1 YNRVNGE
8 AACSSDALLGDILRD
23 EWGFDGYV
31 VSDCWAL
38 DDIFRNHRLVE
49 TAAEAAARAL
59 RAGTDLDCGTEV
71 YRHLPDAVARGLVSE
86 EDVDRAVRRLFT
98 ARFRLGMFDPP
109 ERVPYAQ
116 IPYEVLD
123 QPAHR
128 ELAREVARASMV
140 LLKNEGGLLPLRKD
154 VGTLAVIGPNA
165 DQWLMLLGNYNGVPS
180 DVVTPLRGIR
190 EAVAPG
196 TRVLYARGADPA
208 DGFPLF
214 EVVPASVLQTSGGAP
229 GLDVAYYAGHDLEA
243 APHAVAVDTTLD
255 ANWHDRAPL
264 PGLDDDDF

>member
-140 LLKNEGGLLPLRKD
+140 LLKNEGDLLPLRRD
-154 VGTLAVIGPNA
+154 LGTLAVIGPNA
-165 DQWLMLLGNYNGVPS
+165 DQWLMLLGNYNGVPAE
-180 DVVTPLRGIR
+180 VVTPLRGFQ

-196 TRVLYARGADPA
+196 TRVLYARGSELA
-208 DGFPLF
+208 DGFPMYDL
-214 EVVPASVLQTSGGAP
+214 VPAAALSGPTGSGGLAVEYFSSREMAGAP
-229 GLDVAYYAGHDLEA
+229 LFTGT
-243 APHAVAVDTTLD
+243 DTVLD
-255 ANWHDRAPL
+255 ANWHDGAPRQ
-264 PGLDDDDF
+264 D